1 MRRSNSKTK
10 TLTNSKGATVKTK
23 LRHMQ
28 TQSVP
33 KLEKIGTQSMS
44 TLMER
49 KFTVPI
55 HLADEPSVLEYPP
68 VDLSYI

>member
-1 MRRSNSKTK
+1 M
-10 TLTNSKGATVKTK
+10 KTK
-23 LRHMQ
+23 LRYMK
-28 TQSVP
+28 TQAVP
-33 KLEKIGTQSMS
+33 KLEKIGSKSTS